1 MEKEGY
7 YIAVGAFVILAVG
20 LLIVFIAI
28 ISGREPQ
35 TETRRYEVVF
45 TGSVSGLDV
54 GSDVRYLGVKV
65 GKVVSIRLVPDKPR
79 EVSVIIEVDGSVP
92 IYGNTIAKLKL
103 QGITGISMIEL
114 SKEGP
119 GREPLGE
126 YAPGGLPRIKA
137 ADSDLEKLAQNLPEL
152 LDSADEVMDRIT
164 DVLND
169 QNIARFGN
177 IMRELE
183 QASEAL
189 PEVVDRLDATLREY
203 QRTAEATRPGL
214 VQVLARLNEVAEEL
228 EAITRRTDELY
239 AHNSA
244 ALNSALSSGGQDIE
258 RLLEES
264 RYLLAEVRRL
274 TRRIEENPALLVSQ
288 PVPRGV
294 EFAP

>member
-189 PEVVDRLDATLREY
+189 PDVVARLDATLREY
-203 QRTAEATRPGL
+203 QQTAEATRPGL